1 MTYDERRVVEPTDA
15 GAPPPGPRQGDALVE
30 RRVVTTRPTA
40 ATIASRIVV
49 VVFGVVQLLLGARI
63 LFLLLGAREENTVV
77 AGVLA
82 LSQPFVA
89 PFEGILGTDTI
100 QAGASALDVA
110 AVVALVAWTAIELLV
125 LAVLRIGRS
134 GDRV

>member
-15 GAPPPGPRQGDALVE
+15 GASPPGPRQGHAVVE
-30 RRVVTTRPTA
+30 RRVVTARPST
-40 ATIASRIVV
+40 ATIVSRILV
-49 VVFGVVQLLLGARI
+49 VVFGLVQLLLGARI
-63 LFLLLGAREENTVV
+63 LFLLLGAREDNAVV

-82 LSQPFVA
+82 FSQPFVA

-100 QAGASALDVA
+100 RAGASALDVA